1 MQRYV
6 ANDVTIINWREQSHL
21 LIIEFKDANL
31 HILLEKAP
39 IISTELIP
47 NHAMGEGEVLII
59 EYLGQ
64 FSYTEAR
71 QKVEDIPEST
81 FREIPLHSLNH
92 LREEFLQLLKH
103 HPMSGQLREIKS
115 YRHSCLTPEGLIAPH
130 KYFTIL
136 S

>member
-1 MQRYV
+1 M
-6 ANDVTIINWREQSHL
+6 
-21 LIIEFKDANL
+21 DAL
-31 HILLEKAP
+31 HILLAKAP

-47 NHAMGEGEVLII
+47 NHTMGEGKVLII

-71 QKVEDIPEST
+71 QEVQDIPEFT
-81 FREIPLHSLNH
+81 FREILLHSLNH
-92 LREEFLQLLKH
+92 LREEFLQLLKY
-103 HPMSGQLREIKS
+103 HPMSGHLREIKS
-115 YRHSCLTPEGLIAPH
+115 RRHSCLTPEGLIAPH